1 MRAPIAPTS
10 SVPPRHRLQL
20 NRRRARV
27 IDADS
32 GGDGNGDV
40 EILSSDDENLDEYV
54 KGPDEL
60 VMLRRVNVSDQMEVL
75 LLGSLGA
82 NVPVR
87 DDDSRPARDKAKET
101 FARKAAHKA
110 LDRQEKERRSKSR
123 RLN

>member
-1 MRAPIAPTS
+1 M
-10 SVPPRHRLQL
+10 VDV
-20 NRRRARV
+20 RRADPV

-32 GGDGNGDV
+32 DGDGIGDV

-60 VMLRRVNVSDQMEVL
+60 VMLPRVNVSDQMEVL

-87 DDDSRPARDKAKET
+87 DDDSRPARDKTKET
-101 FARKAAHKA
+101 FAHKAAYKV
-110 LDRQEKERRSKSR
+110 LGRQEKERRSKSR
-123 RLN
+123 KLN

>member
-1 MRAPIAPTS
+1 M
-10 SVPPRHRLQL
+10 
-20 NRRRARV
+20 

-32 GGDGNGDV
+32 DGDGNGDV

-60 VMLRRVNVSDQMEVL
+60 VMLLRVNVSDQMEVL

-87 DDDSRPARDKAKET
+87 DDDSRPPSDKTKET
-101 FARKAAHKA
+101 FAHKAAHKA
-110 LDRQEKERRSKSR
+110 LDRQEKERRSESR
-123 RLN
+123 KLN

>member
-1 MRAPIAPTS
+1 MVDA
-10 SVPPRHRLQL
+10 
-20 NRRRARV
+20 RRVDPV

-32 GGDGNGDV
+32 DGDGIGDV

-60 VMLRRVNVSDQMEVL
+60 VMLPRVNVSDQMEVL
-75 LLGSLGA
+75 LLGSLDA

-87 DDDSRPARDKAKET
+87 DDDSRPARDKAKEAAQKA
-101 FARKAAHKA
+101 ARKA
-110 LDRQEKERRSKSR
+110 LGRQEKERRSKSR